1 MAEMSKEPEWLIRD
15 NTNVVRGP
23 YSARE
28 VLQLLKKGQLK
39 GKTELCKANSYWF
52 YVDER
57 VELERFFPDATL
69 TDTRRIQAGTLTGA
83 VTKTLMDGSR
93 DLVTSATPVPAVDPS
108 DLPPERA
115 IGTSTT
121 TAPAKQKPKTSP
133 AARLGGLAHV
143 EDEEITQEIYAP
155 TGEGNKKKLW
165 VALGGAVAV
174 LAVLA
179 FLLIGKN
186 ESVPSPAPIPAPAK
200 REEEPA
206 VPKGKDSL
214 AALPLDKRVLNAFL
228 ANDLEQAERALA
240 QLESKKKGSM
250 EALLVRAMIKR
261 RFRLD
266 LDGAMASLDQARAA
280 TKNPKT
286 AAFLDLLRGKYLMQ
300 KDPAAAVGVFAS
312 VSEESHLLMAKWNLS
327 VALLTVQNLDN
338 AARVIDEVE
347 KLGDPAG
354 AGFLRGWM
362 ADIRTPGDTA
372 VETHL
377 QKALAARAES
387 VKTHLL
393 LGLHKLR
400 RGQLPAAEENFR
412 AFIDFLPELDSD
424 VVAGEPQRLSPDG
437 VYSWVALQIR
447 EVHGLSSSE
456 TKKPSAVVMA
466 TLAMLAGIEGRS
478 SDATQILDTAAR
490 AGGGGT
496 VVSKVMAYLKW
507 KEGRFQDA
515 ADVLSAVSES
525 TRDPAMNFLLGRALF
540 KSGKASEA
548 LKPLETSVSKLNS
561 RADVMGH
568 LAEALAASKRDGDA
582 KQYAEKALELDPFEP
597 SALGVLSRLGEH
609 QFLYRDQYRAFLPF
623 GEI

>member
-69 TDTRRIQAGTLTGA
+69 TDTRRIQAGTGTLTGA
-83 VTKTLMDGSR
+83 VTKTLVESSR
-93 DLVTSATPVPAVDPS
+93 GTVTGATPVPAVDPS

-115 IGTSTT
+115 TGA
-121 TAPAKQKPKTSP
+121 TATPAPPKQKPTASP
-133 AARLGGLAHV
+133 AARLGGFAQV
-143 EDEEITQEIYAP
+143 EGEEITQETAAP
-155 TGEGNKKKLW
+155 SPEGSKKKILMA
-165 VALGGAVAV
+165 VGGAVAV

-179 FLLIGKN
+179 FLLMGNN
-186 ESVPSPAPIPAPAK
+186 ESVPAPTAAPAK
-200 REEEPA
+200 SEEEPVA
-206 VPKGKDSL
+206 PKGKDPL

-240 QLESKKKGSM
+240 QLEAKKKGSM
-250 EALLVRAMIKR
+250 EALLIRAMIKR
-261 RFRLD
+261 RFRFD

-300 KDPAAAVGVFAS
+300 RDPAAAVGVFAS

-327 VALLTVQNLDN
+327 VALLAVQSLDN
-338 AARVIDEVE
+338 AARAIDEVE
-347 KLGDPAG
+347 KQGDAPG
-354 AGFLRGWM
+354 ANFLRGWM

-377 QKALAARAES
+377 QKALSAGAEP
-387 VKTHLL
+387 VKAHLL

-525 TRDPAMNFLLGRALF
+525 SRDPAMNFLLGRALF

-568 LAEALAASKRDGDA
+568 MAEALAASKRDGDA

-609 QFLYRDQYRAFLPF
+609 QFLYRDPYRAFLPF